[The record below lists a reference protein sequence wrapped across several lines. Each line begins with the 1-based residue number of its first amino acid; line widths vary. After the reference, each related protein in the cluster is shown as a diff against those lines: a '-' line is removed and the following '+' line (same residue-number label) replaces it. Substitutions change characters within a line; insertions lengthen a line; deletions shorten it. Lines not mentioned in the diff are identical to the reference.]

1 MPSSHSIVSE
11 ERAGAARA
19 AGSLPELSRRQFI
32 RALLASVAIEP
43 GLRALL
49 GDKPLLAEAAELSR
63 EAVTIDLHCHP
74 NALGG
79 PYFPRLDPEVPA
91 NMKAGGL
98 DCGLFAMRGDYP
110 LIRRDPSGQRYEQRQ
125 PKPGELFRRTTE
137 QLDDVIE
144 ATRSGGLALARS
156 PAEILAAKRAGLPCA
171 MLTLEGSDPLEGEIA
186 RIKFF
191 YERGVRVLQLMHYR
205 FNEIGDIQ
213 TAPPRHNGLTPFGRE
228 VVREMNRLGMLIDT
242 AHSSPATL
250 YGVLAE
256 SRQPVICSHTGA
268 RALRKI
274 PRHLDDQDMR
284 AIADKGGVV
293 GIWPL
298 IRRNESFENYLAAI
312 DYVKRRIGIDHVG
325 IGTDL
330 YGLRSATAIPSHK
343 AFALIPA
350 GLLKR
355 GYREPEVVKIVGGNC
370 MKVLDQVNETRG

>member
-256 SRQPVICSHTGA
+256 SRQPVICSHTGP

-274 PRHLDDQDMR
+274 PRHLDDQNMR

-312 DYVKRRIGIDHVG
+312 DYVKKTIGVDHVG

-355 GYREPEVVKIVGGNC
+355 GYRESEVVKIVGGNC
-370 MKVLDQVNETRG
+370 MKVLDQVKETRG

>member
-110 LIRRDPSGQRYEQRQ
+110 VIRRDPSGQRYEQRP

-156 PAEILAAKRAGLPCA
+156 PAEILAAKKAGLPCA
-171 MLTLEGSDPLEGEIA
+171 MLALEGSDPLEGEIA
-186 RIKFF
+186 RIKLF

-284 AIADKGGVV
+284 AIADKGGIV

-298 IRRNESFENYLAAI
+298 IRRNESLENYLAAI
-312 DYVKRRIGIDHVG
+312 DYVKKTIGVDHFG

-330 YGLRSATAIPSHK
+330 YGLRSTTAIPSHK

-355 GYREPEVVKIVGGNC
+355 GYRESEVVKIVGGNC
-370 MKVLDQVNETRG
+370 MKVLDQVKETRG